1 MEQLKKGDLI
11 ISKGRNFVVVELRGD
26 DAGSDRNENGEKEL
40 YDFVDDLIDKGYEII
55 DSRRIITKD
64 DGFTSLLFDERW
76 VLKSPK

>member
-11 ISKGRNFVVVELRGD
+11 ISKGRNFVVVELVGTVR
-26 DAGSDRNENGEKEL
+26 SENGEQEL